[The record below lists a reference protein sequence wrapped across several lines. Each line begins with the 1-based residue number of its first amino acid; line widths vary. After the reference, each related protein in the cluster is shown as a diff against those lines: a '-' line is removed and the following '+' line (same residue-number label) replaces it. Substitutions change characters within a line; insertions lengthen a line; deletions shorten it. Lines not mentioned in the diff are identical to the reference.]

1 MQRKNVQVNGQQNLV
16 LIFIHVVLLDRQ
28 VFLNLA
34 QPKIRNP
41 ADF

>member
-34 QPKIRNP
+34 QPKIQNP
-41 ADF
+41 EDF